1 MRTLLPIFLIVL
13 SGGLFV
19 VYVNPTYQEAGGIKD
34 LQGQAQEYDQAL
46 TQSSELRSA
55 RDQLLAK
62 RNTFSTDDI
71 RKLERILP
79 DNVDNI
85 RLIIDIQNIAARY
98 ALQVKDVALGAT
110 SADAQNQPLGAGAGA
125 QSVGTVELGFAVDA
139 TYSTFLAFLGDLER
153 SVRVSDVQSISFSTG
168 AGDLNTYALKIKT
181 YWLR

>member
-34 LQGQAQEYDQAL
+34 LQGQAQGYDQAL

-71 RKLERILP
+71 RKLERIAS
-79 DNVDNI
+79 
-85 RLIIDIQNIAARY
+85 RF
-98 ALQVKDVALGAT
+98 
-110 SADAQNQPLGAGAGA
+110 
-125 QSVGTVELGFAVDA
+125 E
-139 TYSTFLAFLGDLER
+139 
-153 SVRVSDVQSISFSTG
+153 ISFEF
-168 AGDLNTYALKIKT
+168 
-181 YWLR
+181 